1 LTKEERLRVRAITE
15 RRQRAELEDSRP
27 RPGVGAGGSGG
38 AASSLSAS
46 LPLSSA
52 PPMSRA
58 LSSTSSKIHLA
69 PAATSKE
76 ELEIE
81 KLLALTR
88 AYFQLVQK
96 QVSCA
101 RT

>member
-1 LTKEERLRVRAITE
+1 
-15 RRQRAELEDSRP
+15 
-27 RPGVGAGGSGG
+27 
-38 AASSLSAS
+38 
-46 LPLSSA
+46 
-52 PPMSRA
+52 MSRA